1 MTISFEIEAPDGTK
15 IVLNTEQEIKD
26 MIYGMR
32 WFNSEHLQ
40 FLKEKGLSEEFSE
53 WALKRHYG

>member
-1 MTISFEIEAPDGTK
+1 MTAPFEIEAPDGTK

-26 MIYGMR
+26 VIYGMR
-32 WFNSEHLQ
+32 WMNSEHLE
-40 FLKEKGLSEEFSE
+40 FLKEYGLAEEFSA